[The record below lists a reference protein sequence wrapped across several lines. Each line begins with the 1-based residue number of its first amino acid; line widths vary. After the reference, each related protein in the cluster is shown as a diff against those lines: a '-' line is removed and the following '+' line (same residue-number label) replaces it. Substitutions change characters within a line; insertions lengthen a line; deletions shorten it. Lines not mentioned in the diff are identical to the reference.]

1 MICQYCREDKRLIK
15 AHIIPEAFFRRIRG
29 EQNSLRLISNKENEY
44 SKRAPIGVYDRNI
57 LCIECERIFGTWD
70 NYAQDFLNGV
80 PQSATPIR
88 YGNSII
94 GYEVPYYNYATLKL
108 FFISLLWRAGISK
121 HSFYAKVKL
130 GPYEA
135 LLRNYIAQK
144 NPGTGD
150 EFAVTLAKFN
160 YHLVP
165 FFDPHPEKFE
175 AINYYRFYLG
185 SYVAYIKIDKRQSPK
200 FHSEVMLKPNA
211 PLLIIGRELEGS
223 KEFSLMKKIAAIIN
237 NHFKTPASQVD

>member
-1 MICQYCREDKRLIK
+1 MICHYCRKEKKLIK

-29 EQNSLRLISNKENEY
+29 EQNSLRLISNKENEFP
-44 SKRAPIGVYDRNI
+44 KKAPIGVYDCNI
-57 LCIECERIFGTWD
+57 LCSECEKIFGAWD
-70 NYAQDFLNGV
+70 NYAQDFLKSIPPN
-80 PQSATPIR
+80 SSPIIH
-88 YGNSII
+88 GNKEV
-94 GYEVPYYNYATLKL
+94 GYEVHKYNYDLLKL

-121 HSFYAKVKL
+121 HSFYAKVNL

-135 LLRNYIAQK
+135 LLKKHIAQE

-150 EFAVTLAKFN
+150 EFAVTLSKFN
-160 YHLVP
+160 HHLVP

-185 SYVAYIKIDKRQSPK
+185 TYVAYIKIDKRQPPK
-200 FHSEVMLKPNA
+200 FHSEVMMKPQA

-223 KEFSLMKKIAAIIN
+223 KEFPLMKKIATIVN
-237 NHFKTPASQVD
+237 NRLKSKTPAS